1 MIVSG
6 RSMPILYPERAG
18 LEQAARFAQYG
29 GQMEPQRLIVA
40 TFMAIMFAL
49 LAFLLVAVDWA
60 AATGRLRRNHWVGIR
75 IPSTMRS
82 DRAWVAGHRAALRL
96 MPLHLLTGV
105 GLLLAVLSA
114 QTVDGVHLI
123 GIGGAAVFVVVAVI
137 TAIVAGRAA
146 KAVEGDSNRTE
157 SR

>member
-1 MIVSG
+1 MDS
-6 RSMPILYPERAG
+6 
-18 LEQAARFAQYG
+18 
-29 GQMEPQRLIVA
+29 QRLAVA
-40 TFMAIMFAL
+40 AFMAVMFAL

-60 AATGRLRRNHWVGIR
+60 AASGRLRRNQWVGIR

-82 DRAWVAGHRAALRL
+82 DRAWVAGHQAALRL

-114 QTVDGVHLI
+114 PTVEGVHLV
-123 GIGGAAVFVVVAVI
+123 GILGAAVFLVVAVI

-146 KAVEGDSNRTE
+146 KAAEGE
-157 SR
+157 SRG

>member
-1 MIVSG
+1 M
-6 RSMPILYPERAG
+6 
-18 LEQAARFAQYG
+18 EQ
-29 GQMEPQRLIVA
+29 QRLVVA

-49 LAFLLVAVDWA
+49 LAFLLVAIDWA
-60 AATGRLRRNHWVGIR
+60 AASGRLRRNQWVGIR
-75 IPSTMRS
+75 LPSTMRS

-114 QTVDGVHLI
+114 PTIESVHLL
-123 GIGGAAVFVVVAVI
+123 GLGGAAVFVVVAVI

-146 KAVEGDSNRTE
+146 KAVQD
-157 SR
+157 

>member
-6 RSMPILYPERAG
+6 RSMPILYPEHAG
-18 LEQAARFAQYG
+18 LEQVVQFAQYG
-29 GQMEPQRLIVA
+29 GLMDSQRLFVA
-40 TFMAIMFAL
+40 TFLAITFAL
-49 LAFLLVAVDWA
+49 LAFLLVAIDWA
-60 AATGRLRRNHWVGIR
+60 AASGRLRRNQWAGIR
-75 IPSTMRS
+75 TRQTMPS

-114 QTVDGVHLI
+114 QTVEGVHLI

-137 TAIVAGRAA
+137 TAGVAGRAA
-146 KAVEGDSNRTE
+146 KAVEDRSGGQ
-157 SR
+157 

>member
-1 MIVSG
+1 MDS
-6 RSMPILYPERAG
+6 
-18 LEQAARFAQYG
+18 
-29 GQMEPQRLIVA
+29 QRLAVA
-40 TFMAIMFAL
+40 AFMAVTFAL

-82 DRAWVAGHRAALRL
+82 DQAWVAGHRAALRL

-114 QTVDGVHLI
+114 PTVEGVHLV
-123 GIGGAAVFVVVAVI
+123 GVGGAAVFLVVAVI

-146 KAVEGDSNRTE
+146 KAVEDQSAGP
-157 SR
+157 

>member
-6 RSMPILYPERAG
+6 RSMPILYPEHVR
-18 LEQAARFAQYG
+18 LEQAMPFAQYG
-29 GQMEPQRLIVA
+29 GRVESQRLLVA
-40 TFMAIMFAL
+40 TFLAITFAL
-49 LAFLLVAVDWA
+49 LAFLLVAIDWA
-60 AATGRLRRNHWVGIR
+60 AASGRLRRNQWVGIR

-114 QTVDGVHLI
+114 QTVEGVHLV

-137 TAIVAGRAA
+137 TAVVAGRAA
-146 KAVEGDSNRTE
+146 KASEGE
-157 SR
+157 SD